1 MRQRGPKGQGTKL
14 VGLHLRLDV
23 IEKLNAECERQGKVP
38 ARVVEQAIEAM
49 LAFTEN
55 TDA

>member
-1 MRQRGPKGQGTKL
+1 M
-14 VGLHLRLDV
+14 VGWNIRREVVDRLR
-23 IEKLNAECERQGKVP
+23 AECERQGKVP